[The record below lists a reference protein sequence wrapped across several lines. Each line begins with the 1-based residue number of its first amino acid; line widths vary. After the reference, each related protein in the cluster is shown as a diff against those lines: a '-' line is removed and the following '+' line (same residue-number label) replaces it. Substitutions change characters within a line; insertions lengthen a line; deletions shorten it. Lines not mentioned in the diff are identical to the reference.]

1 MRILMGKSII
11 KTGII
16 GAALLLSTTSNA
28 SLIAHNG
35 YELNTDTNI
44 VRGGG
49 LEWLQWDETVGH
61 SIDSALSSYSG
72 WRLASNAEMS
82 SLFNDF
88 SFGLTFDSD
97 ENTAQ
102 SVSQTFTEG
111 ENSTANKFI
120 SIFGDTYQAAGF
132 TYNSSD
138 PFSRSLALFGDD
150 SDGDS
155 KFNHAEVYDDYIHH
169 TSLAESSGRAL
180 IGRDGFFSH
189 SADPANSG
197 YGIALVRV
205 ASVPEPGSLAL
216 LGLGLAG
223 LTFARKKQRKS

>member
-1 MRILMGKSII
+1 MGKSII

-16 GAALLLSTTSNA
+16 GAVLLFSMTTNA
-28 SLIAHNG
+28 SLIEHNG
-35 YELNTDTNI
+35 YELDTDTNI
-44 VRGGG
+44 VTGAG

-72 WRLASNAEMS
+72 WRLATNTEMS
-82 SLFNDF
+82 SLYNDF
-88 SFGLTFDSD
+88 SFGLTFDAN

-102 SVSQTFTEG
+102 SVNQAFTAD

-120 SIFGDTYQAAGF
+120 SIFGDTYKAAGF

-138 PFSRSLALFGDD
+138 PFSQSLALFGGD

-155 KFNHAEVYDDYIHH
+155 KFNRAEVHDDYINHV
-169 TSLAESSGRAL
+169 TSFESAGRAFIDL
-180 IGRDGFFSH
+180 DSFSSH
-189 SADPANSG
+189 SANPANSG

-223 LTFARKKQRKS
+223 LSFTRKKQSKR